1 MNTDRFKFRVYDP
14 DNRRM
19 IYIGDDFLRYMKDD
33 GVHNDTQVIL
43 NTILDYWFNISPD
56 AQITL
61 MQCTGRKDSKG
72 NLVYEGDIL
81 ADATGEPAYVIKWRK
96 AGFCGAS
103 VIGDIAFAIEG
114 DFVGLTVLGNIYE
127 NPELLEKD

>member
-1 MNTDRFKFRVYDP
+1 MTNKNVGDINTDRFKFRAWDP
-14 DNRRM
+14 EDKQMLYGN
-19 IYIGDDFLRYMKDD
+19 
-33 GVHNDTQVIL
+33 VISYHEL
-43 NTILDYWFNISPD
+43 GFPV
-56 AQITL
+56 

-72 NLVYEGDIL
+72 NLVYEGDVL

-127 NPELLEKD
+127 NPELLGKD